1 MKSNKIF
8 SMCASNFHNDNQQ
21 VNTLN
26 NESSLLLKPSENLK
40 ILLNQFN
47 NNASPEDNNDPEN
60 VVQFKY
66 DDINKSQTM
75 KIPTKDKSLALFH
88 INACSQNKIFD
99 ELAHLLCCKSAETP
113 EFFVVMS
120 IFLKWMGGISVYGGQ
135 CRIVIKTPSL
145 SLTIFF
151 KNKNIK

>member
-1 MKSNKIF
+1 
-8 SMCASNFHNDNQQ
+8 MCASNFHNDNQQ

-75 KIPTKDKSLALFH
+75 KIPTKDKSLALFN

-120 IFLKWMGGISVYGGQ
+120 IFLK
-135 CRIVIKTPSL
+135 
-145 SLTIFF
+145 
-151 KNKNIK
+151 

>member
-1 MKSNKIF
+1 
-8 SMCASNFHNDNQQ
+8 MCASNFHNDNKQ

-26 NESSLLLKPSENLK
+26 NESSLLLKPSEN
-40 ILLNQFN
+40 
-47 NNASPEDNNDPEN
+47 NNDPEN

-120 IFLKWMGGISVYGGQ
+120 IFLK
-135 CRIVIKTPSL
+135 
-145 SLTIFF
+145 
-151 KNKNIK
+151 

>member
-1 MKSNKIF
+1 
-8 SMCASNFHNDNQQ
+8 MCASNFHNDNKQ

-120 IFLKWMGGISVYGGQ
+120 IFLK
-135 CRIVIKTPSL
+135 
-145 SLTIFF
+145 
-151 KNKNIK
+151 